1 MRKQLKL
8 FAILFALFTLSS
20 CQKEQRVLDS
30 QHGQLLTKSN
40 SDSDCKLDYQI
51 QLAYSDNGESYTF
64 PNGLQVQKYDSIYV
78 LGGDVIIPKK
88 IVDSLNNITPQRS
101 AVHTVFNGLWH
112 KGILYYL
119 MDSNL
124 ESPQR
129 VTQAINMFEQLTGLV
144 FFPRTNQPDYIK
156 FVSEDPKK
164 TYIEGVGRT
173 GGRQKIN
180 LAKWADYDDVA
191 HEIGHAVGL
200 YHEHGRQDRDEY
212 VNILWGNIPTDV
224 LSNFQKYNVVNG
236 EDFADFD
243 YSSLMIYP
251 SLVRINNAQTTVITK
266 KDGSYIYPN
275 YTLST
280 GDIAGIKY
288 LYGPPYAKCVT
299 TVDSFDEYVGGG
311 LDTYSSVLKNVLF
324 FYSDKEL
331 IQPTTT
337 STPRLIQVA
346 CETRVT
352 LNGGSQVEITEDL
365 ISIVIPPGTTSYVL
379 PDSSY
384 EYRTEYGYVV
394 YEKRVSYIIRG
405 AGF

>member
-8 FAILFALFTLSS
+8 VAILLALFTLSS

-40 SDSDCKLDYQI
+40 SDSDRKLDYQI

-112 KGILYYL
+112 NGIVYYIIA
-119 MDSNL
+119 SNL
-124 ESPQR
+124 ENSQR
-129 VTQAINMFEQLTGLV
+129 VTQAINIFEQSTGLV
-144 FFPRTNQPDYIK
+144 FLPRTNQADYIK
-156 FVSEDPKK
+156 FVSDDPDR
-164 TYIEGVGRT
+164 TFTEGVGRT

-180 LAKWADYDDVA
+180 LATWAAYEDAA
-191 HEIGHAVGL
+191 HEIGHAIGL
-200 YHEHGRQDRDEY
+200 YHEHARQDRDDF
-212 VNILWGNIPTDV
+212 VDILWNNIPSYL
-224 LSNFQKYNVVNG
+224 LSNFQKYNVANG
-236 EDFADFD
+236 ADFGDFD
-243 YSSLMIYP
+243 YNSIMIYP
-251 SLVRINNAQTTVITK
+251 SLVRINDTQTTVITK

-275 YTLST
+275 YTLSI

-288 LYGPPYAKCVT
+288 LYGPPYGKCVT
-299 TVDSFDEYVGGG
+299 TVGSFEEYSGGG
-311 LDTYSSVLKNVLF
+311 LDTYSSVLNNVLY
-324 FYSDKEL
+324 FYSDKEMTL
-331 IQPTTT
+331 PITT

-352 LNGGSQVEITEDL
+352 LNGGAQVDITEDL
-365 ISIVIPPGTTSYVL
+365 MNIVIPPGTTSYVL

-384 EYRTEYGYVV
+384 EYRAEYGYLV
-394 YEKRVSYIIRG
+394 YEKRVSYIFKG